1 MTEKDTE
8 IWGESLQEELPSDG
22 GGGGGQR
29 LRVRCGRGFRTQKRD
44 CPATTMGEEM
54 LASAG
59 GPRVCYS
66 GGRHKQDVPAL
77 GFYGGTSETLKAK
90 SAGLARPH

>member
-1 MTEKDTE
+1 M
-8 IWGESLQEELPSDG
+8 
-22 GGGGGQR
+22 
-29 LRVRCGRGFRTQKRD
+29 
-44 CPATTMGEEM
+44 MGEEM

-59 GPRVCYS
+59 GPRVCYN